1 MKQPKPKQPIIV
13 AGLYVVSFLMFFIAS
28 LRRPLP
34 VLVFSLTYQPLNIT
48 TSAMVDEDGFLFLS
62 ETNQVI
68 ELPTLPQGIYQI
80 DLTTVG
86 GMVVDSLTD
95 TGLATLTLM
104 ANHLPFEIE
113 INDLIGV
120 QQFTWYQSTTSSVIL
135 TMTNFVKINDSLLY
149 GLYIQDIRIYK
160 I

>member
-13 AGLYVVSFLMFFIAS
+13 AGLFVVSFLMFFIAS
-28 LRRPLP
+28 LIRIPP
-34 VLVFSLTYQPLNIT
+34 VLVFSLTFQPLNIT
-48 TSAMVDEDGFLFLS
+48 TTAMVDEDGFLFLS

-80 DLTTVG
+80 DLTTSG

-104 ANHLPFEIE
+104 TNHFPFEIE
-113 INDLIGV
+113 INDLIGF
-120 QQFTWYQSTTSSVIL
+120 QQFTWYQSTTSSVTL

-149 GLYIQDIRIYK
+149 GVYIQDIRIYK

>member
-68 ELPTLPQGIYQI
+68 ELPTLLQGIYQI

-120 QQFTWYQSTTSSVIL
+120 QKFTWYQSTTSSVIL

>member
-68 ELPTLPQGIYQI
+68 ELPTLLQGIYQI

>member
-34 VLVFSLTYQPLNIT
+34 VLVFSLTFQPLNIT
-48 TSAMVDEDGFLFLS
+48 TTAMVDEDGFLFLS